1 MKSIVR
7 NLLVTGAVVASTFAF
22 AQADKVVMGVSIPAA
37 THGWA
42 GGVVYWAN
50 RTQAELEKQYPGIKV
65 VVKTRRLRRRTG
77 QSGPG
82 LADRQQDQYARHP
95 AV

>member
-7 NLLVTGAVVASTFAF
+7 KLLVSAAVVASTATF

-50 RTQAELEKQYPGIKV
+50 RTQAEL
-65 VVKTRRLRRRTG
+65 
-77 QSGPG
+77 
-82 LADRQQDQYARHP
+82 
-95 AV
+95 